1 MKYTK
6 IRPIS
11 TIYTLSYCKLVLSL
25 FPFFRPTATTESSW
39 PGSNIYIYKKDT
51 VYIHTCK

>member
-11 TIYTLSYCKLVLSL
+11 TIYTLSYCKLVLISL
-25 FPFFRPTATTESSW
+25 FLSSVQLQLQS
-39 PGSNIYIYKKDT
+39 PAGQAVLYIYKKDT
-51 VYIHTCK
+51 VYTCK